1 MNEHA
6 DIRKSDGCIVEPV
19 RQTPIV
25 REVDV
30 LVCGGGVS
38 GVGAALGA
46 ARTGAKTMVIERNA
60 FLGGAATA
68 VLMNTWNVPVTKMT
82 GVARE
87 VANALADRG
96 AGVIAGPTFPFDPEA
111 LKELSVDLLQK
122 AGVEILNYTWIV
134 DPIMEGDRIRG
145 VVIQN
150 KSGRQ
155 AILAKTVVDATG
167 DADIAAAAGAEHIKG
182 RESDGKMRPMSV
194 LFRLGGV
201 DVQRVVEY
209 CRSQPAENFTADPN
223 FHILEPEKGLVRFSG
238 FFDIA
243 ERARAAGELPPEVHY
258 LRMEG
263 VDVARGIVTV
273 NNARVY
279 GVDGTNAWDITR
291 ADIEARMQNRMI
303 LKVIKKYIPGF
314 ENATVI
320 DASPSVGVR
329 ETRRVRGSYVLT
341 QEDNLAQRRFPDSV
355 VRVWRHM
362 SAGVDW
368 HKAEGGEGAP
378 GDAVYRTATTNI
390 TWFEIPWSVFVPKGV
405 QGMTVSGRILSVNHA
420 ADMWTRGQYCCVVT
434 GQVAG
439 AAAGL
444 AALQDK
450 VPSDLEVG
458 LLQRTLADQ
467 GVDIGSAGR
476 NEETNEVGESLAASS
491 V

>member
-1 MNEHA
+1 MKPSELVSGEN
-6 DIRKSDGCIVEPV
+6 GYVVEPARRIPVV
-19 RQTPIV
+19 RD
-25 REVDV
+25 VDV

-38 GVGAALGA
+38 GIGAALGA
-46 ARTGAKTMVIERNA
+46 ARAGARTMVLERNA

-68 VLMNTWNVPVTKMT
+68 VIMNTWNVPIPRMT

-87 VANALADRG
+87 IATELTARG
-96 AGVIAGPTFPFDPEA
+96 AGVAGGPTFPFDPEGMKSLA
-111 LKELSVDLLQK
+111 VEMLQ
-122 AGVEILNYTWIV
+122 AEGVEILNYTWVV

-155 AILAKTVVDATG
+155 AILARCVVDATG
-167 DADIAAAAGAEHIKG
+167 DADIAAAAGAEHVKG

-209 CRSQPAENFTADPN
+209 CRSQPKENFTADPN

-263 VDVARGIVTV
+263 VDVERGIVTV

-279 GVDGTNAWDITR
+279 GVDGTNAWDVTR
-291 ADIEARMQNRMI
+291 ADIEARRQNRMI
-303 LKVIKKYIPGF
+303 FDVIRRDIPGF
-314 ENATVI
+314 EKAFVL
-320 DASPSVGVR
+320 DSSPTVGVR
-329 ETRRVRGSYVLT
+329 ETRRVRGRYLLT
-341 QEDNLAQRRFPDSV
+341 QDDNQAQRRFRDST

-362 SAGVDW
+362 AAGRDW

-378 GDAVYRTATTNI
+378 NDAVYRTATTEL
-390 TWFEIPWSVFVPKGV
+390 TWFEIPWGVFLPNGV
-405 QGMTVSGRILSVNHA
+405 EGMTVGGRVLSVSHD
-420 ADMWTRGQYCCVVT
+420 ADMWTRGQYCCLVT

-439 AAAGL
+439 VAAGL
-444 AALQDK
+444 AAK
-450 VPSDLEVG
+450 RNSVPSALEVET
-458 LLQRTLADQ
+458 LQRALTEQ

-476 NEETNEVGESLAASS
+476 NADEPAEEAA